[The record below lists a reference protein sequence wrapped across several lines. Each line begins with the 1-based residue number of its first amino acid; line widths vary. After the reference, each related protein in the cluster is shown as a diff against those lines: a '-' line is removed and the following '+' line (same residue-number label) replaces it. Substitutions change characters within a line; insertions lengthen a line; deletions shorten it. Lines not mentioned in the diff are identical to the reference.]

1 MTAPAPLVVIP
12 ARMASNRLPG
22 KPLADI
28 HGKPMIVH
36 VLERALESGAGKV
49 AVACAEAEV
58 AAAVEAAGGLA
69 VMTDPDLPSGSDRV
83 HAALK
88 SLDPD
93 GARFDVVI
101 NLQGDLPTLEPSIL
115 AFLAQAAMERTA
127 DIVTL
132 GVQIIEAE
140 QRANPNVVK
149 IAAAF
154 GAEERFARALY
165 FSRAPVPWDGGD
177 ASLPLYHH
185 IGIYA
190 FKRAALERFV
200 SLPPSPLEQRERLE
214 QLRALEAGMA
224 IDVGLVDST
233 PLGVDTPADLE
244 RARSLLAPSS

>member
-132 GVQIIEAE
+132 GVRSVLPARSISAVPPFPGMVAMQ
-140 QRANPNVVK
+140 
-149 IAAAF
+149 AF
-154 GAEERFARALY
+154 RFITISA
-165 FSRAPVPWDGGD
+165 
-177 ASLPLYHH
+177 
-185 IGIYA
+185 
-190 FKRAALERFV
+190 
-200 SLPPSPLEQRERLE
+200 
-214 QLRALEAGMA
+214 
-224 IDVGLVDST
+224 ST
-233 PLGVDTPADLE
+233 P
-244 RARSLLAPSS
+244 SNAPPWSAL